1 MEEIAAVRDGAVS
14 TVGDVVP
21 ETFHDDIVAFLDEGS
36 FVPGVLTLLA
46 ADSVGRDT
54 PDVLDRAVGVEL
66 IYDGLR
72 LTRRLA
78 ADPPWTDTD
87 DPTQANIDILAAD
100 VLVAR
105 GFYLLAETEAAT
117 DAVAVVQS
125 FGHDQTVSHKTGVQ
139 NNELEVDI
147 LELALVAGASTG
159 GGMPL
164 ETDALAR
171 KFAEHYDDTGGFP
184 DPGILFDTA
193 ARERIEAVTG
203 GSGRPLNRND

>member
-1 MEEIAAVRDGAVS
+1 MEEVAAVRDGAVS

-21 ETFHDDIVAFLDEGS
+21 DSFREDIVAFLDDGS

-54 PDVLDRAVGVEL
+54 PDVLDRAVGVQL

-78 ADPPWTDTD
+78 GDPPWTDTD

-125 FGHDQTVSHKTGVQ
+125 FGHDQTVDRETGEERH
-139 NNELEVDI
+139 ELEVDI

-171 KFAEHYDDTGGFP
+171 EFAENYDDTTGFP
-184 DPGILFDTA
+184 DPGVLFDTA

>member
-1 MEEIAAVRDGAVS
+1 MEAIAAVRDGAVS

-21 ETFHDDIVAFLDEGS
+21 EGFHDDIVAFLDGGS
-36 FVPGVLTLLA
+36 FVPGVLTVLA

-54 PDVLDRAVGVEL
+54 PDVLDRAVGVQL

-78 ADPPWTDTD
+78 GEPPWTDSRE
-87 DPTQANIDILAAD
+87 PTQANVDILAAD

-117 DAVAVVQS
+117 DAVDVVQS
-125 FGHDQTVSHKTGVQ
+125 FGHDQTVRHETDEDSH
-139 NNELEVDI
+139 ELEADI

-159 GGMPL
+159 GGVPFD
-164 ETDALAR
+164 TAALA
-171 KFAEHYDDTGGFP
+171 AELADGDDDTIGFP
-184 DPGILFDTA
+184 DPGVLFDTA
-193 ARERIEAVTG
+193 ARERIDAAAG

>member
-1 MEEIAAVRDGAVS
+1 MQEVAAVRDGAVS

-21 ETFHDDIVAFLDEGS
+21 ESFRDGIVTFLDDGS

-46 ADSVGRDT
+46 ADSAGRDT
-54 PDVLDRAVGVEL
+54 SDVLDRAVGVQL

-78 ADPPWTDTD
+78 ADPPWTDES

-125 FGHDQTVSHKTGVQ
+125 FGHDQTVSHETGEECH
-139 NNELEVDI
+139 ELEGDI

-159 GGMPL
+159 GAMPL
-164 ETDALAR
+164 ETDALASEL
-171 KFAEHYDDTGGFP
+171 ADSYDDTSGFP
-184 DPGILFDTA
+184 DPSVLFGTA
-193 ARERIEAVTG
+193 VRERIDAVTG